1 MCQPS
6 GQGIV
11 LQGEQTRLLSEQR
24 ADTKLSK
31 TQSDSLTGTGPQ
43 YNRALSYLM
52 SHFLLLGNIPLLV
65 HSQVVSSSAISCLY
79 FLHSSMTKLHLLN
92 RIEKTL
98 I

>member
-11 LQGEQTRLLSEQR
+11 LQGGQTRLLSEQR

-31 TQSDSLTGTGPQ
+31 TQSDSLTGTGSQ

-52 SHFLLLGNIPLLV
+52 SHFLLLV
-65 HSQVVSSSAISCLY
+65 HSQAVSSIAIYCLY
-79 FLHSSMTKLHLLN
+79 FLHSSITKLHLLN